1 MLYCFLRLCTLFE
14 ILFLTHVEQRN
25 VMYSCSVNVRPEK
38 EECHSDFP
46 GLKLSQH
53 SDWINQIS
61 VK

>member
-1 MLYCFLRLCTLFE
+1 LFE